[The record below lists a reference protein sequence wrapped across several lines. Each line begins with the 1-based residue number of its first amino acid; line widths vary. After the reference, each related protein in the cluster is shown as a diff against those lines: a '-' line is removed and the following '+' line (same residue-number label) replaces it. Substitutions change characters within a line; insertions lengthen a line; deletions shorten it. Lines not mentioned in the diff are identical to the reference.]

1 MKQITIAGNCG
12 KDAELRATNS
22 GDKVLGFSVAVEE
35 RGKDGKQTVWFD
47 VSLWGKRGEAIA
59 QYVTKGSKIAVSG
72 ELTTREYEGKT
83 YLGVKADQVTLMGG
97 KRDDAAPSGA
107 GSAPSAFDDDMDDSV
122 PFVTSGG
129 MF

>member
-1 MKQITIAGNCG
+1 MKTITIAGNVG

-22 GDKVLGFSVAVEE
+22 GDKVLGFSVAVED

-72 ELTTREYEGKT
+72 DLTTREYEGKT
-83 YLGVKADQVTLMGG
+83 YLGVKADQVTLMGSKG
-97 KRDDAAPSGA
+97 DSAPAAPAYGA
-107 GSAPSAFDDDMDDSV
+107 GSAPDDVMDDDV
-122 PFVTSGG
+122 PFVTSRG

>member
-1 MKQITIAGNCG
+1 MKQITIAGNVG
-12 KDAELRATNS
+12 KDGEVRSTNS

-35 RGKDGKQTVWFD
+35 RGRDGKQTVWFD

-72 ELTTREYEGKT
+72 ELTTREYDGKT
-83 YLGVKADQVTLMGG
+83 YLGVKADAVTLMGG
-97 KRDDAAPSGA
+97 KGEAAPAYGA
-107 GSAPSAFDDDMDDSV
+107 GSAPDDDMDDDV
-122 PFVTSGG
+122 PFVTSRG